1 MTFAIELADSEL
13 RDIAVARATVRLRF
27 AATAVRD
34 DAGERG
40 WLASVQIEM
49 TGASLHGDAAH
60 AFGKIAQ
67 GALRH
72 DGVAARLEVPGALSG
87 ELELALRLAN
97 GTQFV
102 VRGHALVASAAEG
115 ARLAPD
121 LSC

>member
-1 MTFAIELADSEL
+1 MAGVGAD
-13 RDIAVARATVRLRF
+13 
-27 AATAVRD
+27 RD
-34 DAGERG
+34 DRR
-40 WLASVQIEM
+40 LA
-49 TGASLHGDAAH
+49 AWRRAH